1 MADSASVVSIVGGP
15 ISTYAGQNPSIKGVY
30 VWSGANFAG
39 VAAANN
45 FATLFNPVGSGKLI
59 SFGGA
64 FVSMVTSAAASATAP
79 MRGVR
84 ITAHSGGSLIASS
97 AFGKFDSTY
106 PNSIAE
112 IRTGNPTITA
122 GSFLWNTP
130 PAVTTGAGGGQFI
143 HTVNVP
149 PGVGPFLLREGEG
162 VCVQTAA
169 GDTDQVWN
177 ISFAWAEI

>member
-1 MADSASVVSIVGGP
+1 MPGQMNVVLESQP
-15 ISTYAGQNPSIKGVY
+15 ISMYSAQNPLIKGVY

-39 VAAANN
+39 VVAANN

-64 FVSMVTSAAASATAP
+64 FVSMVTGAAASATAP
-79 MRGVR
+79 MRGLR
-84 ITAHSGGSLIASS
+84 ITAHSGGSLAGAASY
-97 AFGKFDSTY
+97 GKFDSNY
-106 PNSIAE
+106 PTSIAE
-112 IRTGNPTITA
+112 VRTGNPTITA

-149 PGVGPFLLREGEG
+149 PGVGPFTLREGEG
-162 VCVQTAA
+162 VAVQTSV